1 MYSYQPIR
9 FDIGSKTEKKI
20 TACVTNCTLLCNGI
34 ARDGARREWSFTTFR
49 SELSQAASADISM
62 TLPLESESNTQ
73 PQNHS

>member
-9 FDIGSKTEKKI
+9 FDIGSKTEKII

-49 SELSQAASADISM
+49 SELSASADISM